1 MASAAPMII
10 TAAASMTRIVRIM
23 NVFSEKGDR
32 FIFPAPHP
40 EQSEQPL
47 SSPVRPDGHS
57 SFCRAEAY
65 GSYSSTKGRFF
76 SKRHGPAHVGQE
88 FLRVWSC
95 FLIAHKF

>member
-1 MASAAPMII
+1 
-10 TAAASMTRIVRIM
+10 M

-40 EQSEQPL
+40 EQPEQPL
-47 SSPVRPDGHS
+47 SSLVRPDGHN

-76 SKRHGPAHVGQE
+76 FQKAWARSC
-88 FLRVWSC
+88 WSGIPSR
-95 FLIAHKF
+95 LVLLSSRS